1 MSETKENIYECR
13 TELRNKQ
20 HMADKMTLK
29 SPVTGYILS
38 SDAGYAG
45 ETVSGGQKLFVIV
58 PGDSEYIFQGYLSDR
73 YIADVE
79 VGDTAQIKLQ
89 AYSYS
94 DYGAVSGRIIY
105 ISPSPVSTE
114 NGENM
119 YSVNI
124 KPDMESCNENIDL
137 IYGLSGNME
146 INTGK
151 RSVIDYFLEPVLGNV
166 NNSLKEK

>member
-1 MSETKENIYECR
+1 MARLYPYKLKFLETQNDLLFSVNENIYECR

-94 DYGAVSGRIIY
+94 DY
-105 ISPSPVSTE
+105 
-114 NGENM
+114 
-119 YSVNI
+119 
-124 KPDMESCNENIDL
+124 
-137 IYGLSGNME
+137 
-146 INTGK
+146 
-151 RSVIDYFLEPVLGNV
+151 EPVLGNL